1 MMFMKLYTDFAK
13 KITKKRH
20 YCSVRCI
27 TKLNPFKKDIE
38 HLARNKTS
46 VGCLNRLLLNKRG
59 KKLQSLLNIAYINDK
74 ILRQQ
79 AQKIKLRNLK
89 YSKMADQLMLVS
101 PDFIQKMFESI
112 NNSNTNAMTANA
124 QLSMPPPENL
134 KIAHQES
141 KNLSDME
148 TGIKP
153 YNHTEY
159 NKSLT
164 QHLGNLNTYTNKMT
178 LGDDANISSQK
189 PENIVNTQNIL
200 TKLRGSVPKTYIRHA
215 EGILELINQSNGRLA
230 IDNSDNS
237 LIADGRKISN
247 SNAIDLI
254 TFLVGKKSKN
264 PTLPGLGQFVNTL
277 IQLGMPKSLINDAS
291 RLQIL
296 ESGVIP
302 EHLEP
307 KFGYKNTNNSKAE
320 SVQTPRSKVKHQ
332 EDPPTFSPP
341 RSIKPT
347 KKKNKKKRGHSGSG
361 TWDFFK
367 QGGKNIVND
376 DMTSSEHRQFAKW
389 LKKQKK

>member
-1 MMFMKLYTDFAK
+1 MMFMKLYTDLAK

-46 VGCLNRLLLNKRG
+46 VGRLNRLLLNKRG

-79 AQKIKLRNLK
+79 AQHIKLRNLK

-112 NNSNTNAMTANA
+112 NNSNSNAMTASA
-124 QLSMPPPENL
+124 QLSVPPPENL

-153 YNHTEY
+153 YDHNEY

-178 LGDDANISSQK
+178 LNDDTNISSQQ
-189 PENIVNTQNIL
+189 PQNMANTQNIL

-215 EGILELINQSNGRLA
+215 EGVLDVINQSNGRLA
-230 IDNSDNS
+230 IDNNDNS
-237 LIADGRKISN
+237 LIADGQKINN

-254 TFLVGKKSKN
+254 TYLVGKKIKN
-264 PTLPGLGQFVNTL
+264 PTLPGLGKFVNML
-277 IQLGMPKSLINDAS
+277 IQLGMPKSLINDPS
-291 RLQIL
+291 RLRIF

-307 KFGYKNTNNSKAE
+307 QFGYKNTNNFKAE
-320 SVQTPRSKVKHQ
+320 PVQTTRSKVKHQ
-332 EDPPTFSPP
+332 QDPPTLSPP

-361 TWDFFK
+361 NWDFFK
-367 QGGKNIVND
+367 QWGKRIVND
-376 DMTSSEHRQFAKW
+376 PMTSSEHREFAKW

>member
-1 MMFMKLYTDFAK
+1 
-13 KITKKRH
+13 
-20 YCSVRCI
+20 
-27 TKLNPFKKDIE
+27 
-38 HLARNKTS
+38 
-46 VGCLNRLLLNKRG
+46 
-59 KKLQSLLNIAYINDK
+59 
-74 ILRQQ
+74 
-79 AQKIKLRNLK
+79 
-89 YSKMADQLMLVS
+89 
-101 PDFIQKMFESI
+101 
-112 NNSNTNAMTANA
+112 
-124 QLSMPPPENL
+124 
-134 KIAHQES
+134 
-141 KNLSDME
+141 
-148 TGIKP
+148 
-153 YNHTEY
+153 
-159 NKSLT
+159 
-164 QHLGNLNTYTNKMT
+164 MT

-307 KFGYKNTNNSKAE
+307 KFGYKNT
-320 SVQTPRSKVKHQ
+320 H
-332 EDPPTFSPP
+332 
-341 RSIKPT
+341 I
-347 KKKNKKKRGHSGSG
+347 
-361 TWDFFK
+361 
-367 QGGKNIVND
+367 
-376 DMTSSEHRQFAKW
+376 
-389 LKKQKK
+389 